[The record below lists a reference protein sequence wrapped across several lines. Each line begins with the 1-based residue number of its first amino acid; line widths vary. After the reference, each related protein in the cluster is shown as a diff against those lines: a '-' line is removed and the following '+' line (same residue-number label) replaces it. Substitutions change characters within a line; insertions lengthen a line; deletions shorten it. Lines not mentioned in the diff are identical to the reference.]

1 MFLKN
6 SIEEI
11 KAIAIAVADLFMP
24 RRCLVCGRRLS
35 VEERCLCAGCESDVP
50 YTYFWMLGRNQME
63 DKLNALV
70 QRRFEAEGLAGG
82 SSAVGLWPY
91 EYAAALF
98 FYSSDAGYRKIPQ
111 ALKYHAD
118 FPAGR
123 RYSRRL
129 GERLAGSGL
138 FSDVDMVIP
147 VPLHWSRRWRRGYNQ
162 AEVIAR
168 EVAGALGC
176 RMRTDLLS
184 RPGRTRTQTK
194 MSVEAK
200 GRNVAHAFRCRPFG
214 GVRHVLLVDDVFTTG
229 ATLNACHAAVRAAL
243 ASAGISPSECRVS
256 VATLAYV
263 GRP

>member
-1 MFLKN
+1 MLIKD
-6 SIEEI
+6 SIKEI

-24 RRCLVCGRRLS
+24 RRCLVCGRRLA
-35 VEERCLCAGCESDVP
+35 VEESCLCRACESDVP
-50 YTYFWMLGRNQME
+50 YTYFWMLGRNQMA

-70 QRRFEAEGLAGG
+70 QRRFEAAGHG
-82 SSAVGLWPY
+82 GERWPY

-98 FYSSDAGYRKIPQ
+98 FYSSQAGYRKIPQ

-129 GERLAGSGL
+129 GERLAGSCL

-147 VPLHWSRRWRRGYNQ
+147 VPLHWTRRWRRGYNQ
-162 AEVIAR
+162 AEVIAK
-168 EVAGALGC
+168 EIAGALGC

-194 MSVEAK
+194 MSVDAK
-200 GRNVAHAFRCRPFG
+200 GRNVAGAFRCRPFG

-229 ATLNACHAAVRAAL
+229 ATLNACHAAIRAAL

>member
-1 MFLKN
+1 MLFRDIIN
-6 SIEEI
+6 EI
-11 KAIAIAVADLFMP
+11 KAIAIAVADFFMP
-24 RRCLVCGRRLS
+24 RRCLVCGRRLAVS
-35 VEERCLCAGCESDVP
+35 ERHLCAACESDIP
-50 YTYFWMLGRNQME
+50 YTYFWMLGRNQMA
-63 DKLNALV
+63 DKLNAMV
-70 QRRFEAEGLAGG
+70 QRRFEAEGHEGER
-82 SSAVGLWPY
+82 WPY

-168 EVAGALGC
+168 EIAAALGC
-176 RMRTDLLS
+176 PVRTDLLS
-184 RPGRTRTQTK
+184 RPGRTRTQTR

-214 GVRHVLLVDDVFTTG
+214 GVRHVLLVDDVYTTG

>member
-1 MFLKN
+1 MLFKD
-6 SIEEI
+6 SIKEI

-24 RRCLVCGRRLS
+24 RRCLVCGRRLA
-35 VEERCLCAGCESDVP
+35 VEERCLCSDCESDVP
-50 YTYFWMLGRNQME
+50 YTYFWMLGRNQMA
-63 DKLNALV
+63 DKLNAMI
-70 QRRFEAEGLAGG
+70 QRRFEA
-82 SSAVGLWPY
+82 AVPTGERWPY

-98 FYSSDAGYRKIPQ
+98 FYSSSAGYRKIPQ

-129 GERLAGSGL
+129 GERLAGSAL
-138 FSDVDMVIP
+138 FSDVDLVMP
-147 VPLHWSRRWRRGYNQ
+147 VPLHWTRRWRRGYNQ

-168 EVAGALGC
+168 EVAAALGC
-176 RMRTDLLS
+176 PVRTDLLS
-184 RPGRTRTQTK
+184 RPGRTRTQTR

-200 GRNVAHAFRCRPFG
+200 GLNVSHAFRCRPFG

-229 ATLNACHAAVRAAL
+229 ATLNACHSAVRDAL
-243 ASAGISPSECRVS
+243 AYAGVSPSSCRVS

>member
-1 MFLKN
+1 MLIKD
-6 SIEEI
+6 SIKEI
-11 KAIAIAVADLFMP
+11 KAIAIAMADLFMP
-24 RRCLVCGRRLS
+24 RRCLVCGRRLA
-35 VEERCLCAGCESDVP
+35 VEESCLCRACESDVP
-50 YTYFWMLGRNQME
+50 YTYFWMLGRNQMA

-70 QRRFEAEGLAGG
+70 QRRFEAAGHG
-82 SSAVGLWPY
+82 GERWPY
-91 EYAAALF
+91 EYSAALF

-129 GERLAGSGL
+129 GERLAGSSL

-162 AEVIAR
+162 AEVIAK
-168 EVAGALGC
+168 EIAGALGC

-194 MSVEAK
+194 MSVDAK
-200 GRNVAHAFRCRPFG
+200 GRNVAGAFRCRPFG

-229 ATLNACHAAVRAAL
+229 ATLNACHAAIRAAL
-243 ASAGISPSECRVS
+243 ASAGVSPTECRIS

>member
-1 MFLKN
+1 MLIKD
-6 SIEEI
+6 SIKEI

-24 RRCLVCGRRLS
+24 RRCLVCGRRLA
-35 VEERCLCAGCESDVP
+35 VEESCLCRACESDVP
-50 YTYFWMLGRNQME
+50 YTYFWMLGRNQMA

-70 QRRFEAEGLAGG
+70 QRRFEAAGHG
-82 SSAVGLWPY
+82 GERWPY

-98 FYSSDAGYRKIPQ
+98 FYSSLAGYRKIPQ

-129 GERLAGSGL
+129 GERLAGSCL

-147 VPLHWSRRWRRGYNQ
+147 VPLHWTRRWRRGYNQ
-162 AEVIAR
+162 AEVIAK
-168 EVAGALGC
+168 EIAGALGC

-200 GRNVAHAFRCRPFG
+200 GRNVAGAFRCRPFG

-229 ATLNACHAAVRAAL
+229 ATLNACHAAIRAAL
-243 ASAGISPSECRVS
+243 ASAGISPSECRIS

>member
-1 MFLKN
+1 MLFRDIIN
-6 SIEEI
+6 EI
-11 KAIAIAVADLFMP
+11 KAIAIAVADFFMP
-24 RRCLVCGRRLS
+24 RRCLVCGRRLAVS
-35 VEERCLCAGCESDVP
+35 ERHLCDRCESDIP
-50 YTYFWMLGRNQME
+50 YTYFWMLGRNQMA
-63 DKLNALV
+63 DKLNAMV
-70 QRRFEAEGLAGG
+70 QRRFEAESHEGER
-82 SSAVGLWPY
+82 WPY

-129 GERLAGSGL
+129 GERLAGSSL

-168 EVAGALGC
+168 EIAAALGC
-176 RMRTDLLS
+176 PVRTDLLS
-184 RPGRTRTQTK
+184 RPGRTRTQTR

>member
-24 RRCLVCGRRLS
+24 RRCLVCGHRLA
-35 VEERCLCAGCESDVP
+35 VEESCLCRACESDVP
-50 YTYFWMLGRNQME
+50 YTYFWMLGRNQMA

-70 QRRFEAEGLAGG
+70 QRRFEAAGHG
-82 SSAVGLWPY
+82 GERWPY

-98 FYSSDAGYRKIPQ
+98 LYSSLAGYRKIPQ

-129 GERLAGSGL
+129 GERLAGSCL

-147 VPLHWSRRWRRGYNQ
+147 VPLHWTRRWRRGYNQ
-162 AEVIAR
+162 AEVIAK
-168 EVAGALGC
+168 EIAGALGC

-200 GRNVAHAFRCRPFG
+200 GRNVAGAFRCRPFG

-229 ATLNACHAAVRAAL
+229 ATLNACHAAIRAAL

>member
-1 MFLKN
+1 MLIKD
-6 SIEEI
+6 SIKEI

-24 RRCLVCGRRLS
+24 RRCLVCGRRLA
-35 VEERCLCAGCESDVP
+35 VEESCLCRACESDVP
-50 YTYFWMLGRNQME
+50 YTYFWMLGRNQMA

-70 QRRFEAEGLAGG
+70 QRRFEAAGHG
-82 SSAVGLWPY
+82 GERWPY

-98 FYSSDAGYRKIPQ
+98 FYSSLAGYRKIPQ

-129 GERLAGSGL
+129 GERLAGSCL

-147 VPLHWSRRWRRGYNQ
+147 VPLHWTRRWRRGYNQ
-162 AEVIAR
+162 AEVIAK
-168 EVAGALGC
+168 EIAGALGC

-200 GRNVAHAFRCRPFG
+200 GRNVAGAFRCRPFG

-229 ATLNACHAAVRAAL
+229 ATLNACHAAIRAAL